1 MKKYTIFILFCCITA
16 LLMLSVNPPEL
27 RAENK
32 RYKRTL
38 AAYPIPDVTLINQDR
53 DEVNLKD
60 FLNSGK
66 PVLLDFI
73 YATCTT
79 ICPILSAGFSNM
91 QKKLGS
97 DVDKVHFVSISIDP
111 EYDTPEVMQ
120 QYLDRYR
127 AKPGWN
133 YFTGS
138 RKDIDAVMHAFDAY
152 VPNKMSHYPLTLL
165 WKPGNKEWVRIYGM
179 ISTKDLM
186 FEYNR
191 LIIDGKNN

>member
-1 MKKYTIFILFCCITA
+1 MKKYRILILFYCIA
-16 LLMLSVNPPEL
+16 VLLTFSVNPSEL
-27 RAENK
+27 RAEKK

-38 AAYPIPDVTLINQDR
+38 AAYSIPDVTLINQDR
-53 DEVNLKD
+53 EKVNLKD

-91 QKKLGS
+91 QKKLGPE
-97 DVDKVHFVSISIDP
+97 VDNVHFVSISIDP
-111 EYDTPEVMQ
+111 EYDTPEMMR

-127 AKPGWN
+127 AQPGWN
-133 YFTGS
+133 YFTGI

-165 WKPGNKEWVRIYGM
+165 WKPGYKEWVRIYGM

-191 LIIDGKNN
+191 LINESKNN

>member
-1 MKKYTIFILFCCITA
+1 MKKYRIFILFYSIA
-16 LLMLSVNPPEL
+16 MLLMLSVNPPDL
-27 RAENK
+27 QAETK

-38 AAYPIPDVTLINQDR
+38 AAYSIPDVTLINQDR
-53 DEVNLKD
+53 EEVNLKD

-73 YATCTT
+73 YSTCTT
-79 ICPILSAGFSNM
+79 ICPVLSAGFSNM
-91 QKKLGS
+91 QKKLGPN
-97 DVDKVHFVSISIDP
+97 VDKVHFVSISIDP
-111 EYDTPEVMQ
+111 EYDTPERMR

-133 YFTGS
+133 YFTGT
-138 RKDIDAVMHAFDAY
+138 RKDIETAMYAFDAY
-152 VPNKMSHYPLTLL
+152 VPNKMSHYPLTFL

-186 FEYNR
+186 SEYKLLLNEN
-191 LIIDGKNN
+191 K

>member
-1 MKKYTIFILFCCITA
+1 MEKYRIFIMFCCVTM
-16 LLMLSVNPPEL
+16 LLTLSVNPPEL

-38 AAYPIPDVTLINQDR
+38 AAYSIPDVTLINQDR
-53 DEVNLKD
+53 EEVNLKD

-73 YATCTT
+73 YGTCTT

-91 QKKLGS
+91 QKKLGP
-97 DVDKVHFVSISIDP
+97 DIDKVHFVSISIDP
-111 EYDTPEVMQ
+111 EYDTPEMMR

-127 AKPGWN
+127 GQPGWN
-133 YFTGS
+133 YFTGT

-152 VPNKMSHYPLTLL
+152 VSNKMSHYPLTFL
-165 WKPGNKEWVRIYGM
+165 WLPGNEKWVRIYGM

-186 FEYNR
+186 SEYKL
-191 LIIDGKNN
+191 LINKNK